1 MTDPEFLAL
10 PSGGA
15 QTNEDLQPANGAM
28 PTEALMTAL
37 KSASTMAKLPYAE
50 KLLAQALPSRDAEAA
65 LLLAQMMDADPSLD
79 KALAVR
85 LDEALNSEPDCVYAF
100 IRPRVNAD
108 PDERWRERLKAA
120 AVVSLRVAIADADA
134 ETILNWLKLIARE
147 PASYGLS
154 DVLRNGLLA
163 AQERARTEPNL
174 ARGVMSIAI
183 KRAPSIVDTLL
194 NDPEL
199 LAALP
204 NNIGRT
210 LRDHTGDAV
219 ALFNTHGPEV
229 FLVALARA
237 ARAQAPDLFTAAAA
251 DQLWTLSQ
259 AQGAHYTE
267 KYTPQDIFT
276 ELMARG
282 TGWLPDEA
290 LETLLSLALQ
300 DRRDD
305 LFLGF
310 VRGLGRDPR
319 LLSLLT
325 YAFDAGQ
332 RGVSDVLALV
342 AQISVNGDLTPQN
355 TVDLYVALL
364 ERWDWPKTAL
374 PIMSQIAR
382 LVQQHST
389 LNVETR
395 VWWRLLDEAADEK
408 DEFIA
413 KIALRRLTPKLET
426 LEDETDLVE
435 ALQRLCTLMG
445 WSAVTRAQVQ
455 SWWRGFVRGQPL
467 ARLQRLDKLV
477 DGKRGLEDLRS
488 ILLTV
493 VAFRRMLG
501 KRVLKQFIE
510 DMGTTFTVLQ
520 SVAES
525 FDPSPRRPVSFD
537 PATVREELDSRS
549 EELTPQEIQI
559 LANSL
564 KELAGVVAAMGD
576 SRTKASLMRRGD
588 DVDRQLMTGELQPHS
603 AVDALKWM
611 AGYLSGAQD
620 DDEDTGE

>member
-1 MTDPEFLAL
+1 MTDPDYLAL
-10 PSGGA
+10 PSGGT
-15 QTNEDLQPANGAM
+15 QPNEDRQPANETPDM
-28 PTEALMTAL
+28 PTDALINAL
-37 KSASTMAKLPYAE
+37 KNAPPKARQPLAE

-79 KALAVR
+79 KALAAR
-85 LDEALNSEPDCVYAF
+85 LDEALHNEPDCVYAF

-108 PDERWRERLKAA
+108 ADERWLERLKAA
-120 AVVSLRVAIADADA
+120 AVFSLRVAIADADA

-147 PASYGLS
+147 PASYGLG

-174 ARGVMSIAI
+174 ARGVMSLAI
-183 KRAPSIVDTLL
+183 KRAPGVAETLL

-229 FLVALARA
+229 FMVALARA
-237 ARAQAPDLFTAAAA
+237 ARAHAPDLFTAAAT
-251 DQLWTLSQ
+251 DQLWSLSQ
-259 AQGAHYTE
+259 TQGIHYIE
-267 KYTPQDIFT
+267 HHAPQDVFT
-276 ELMARG
+276 ELVTKGAS
-282 TGWLPDEA
+282 WLPDEA
-290 LETLLSLALQ
+290 LETLLALALQ

-305 LFLGF
+305 LFLGV

-319 LLSLLT
+319 LLLIH
-325 YAFDAGQ
+325 AFDASE
-332 RGVSDVLALV
+332 RGVSDILALV
-342 AQISVNGDLTPQN
+342 AQISLNGDLTPQN
-355 TVDLYVALL
+355 AVDLYVALL
-364 ERWDWPKTAL
+364 ERWEWPKSAL
-374 PIMSQIAR
+374 PIMAQIAR
-382 LVQQHST
+382 LVQQHPT
-389 LNVETR
+389 LNVDTR

-408 DEFIA
+408 DDFIA
-413 KIALRRLTPKLET
+413 KIALRRLTPKVEA
-426 LEDETDLVE
+426 LEDEADLIE
-435 ALQRLCTLMG
+435 ALQRLYTLMG
-445 WSAVTRAQVQ
+445 WSTLTRAQVQ

-467 ARLQRLDKLV
+467 ARLQRMDKLL

-493 VAFRRMLG
+493 IAFRRMLG
-501 KRVLKQFIE
+501 KRALKQFIE

-537 PATVREELDSRS
+537 AATVREELDSRS

-620 DDEDTGE
+620 DDEDAGE